1 MITLRDV
8 IFLIGLLFIFITIYW
23 IHPLLMTFS
32 LGVFLLVLS
41 VNMQGSKKGD
51 DEM

>member
-8 IFLIGLLFIFITIYW
+8 IFLLGILLILITMYQ
-23 IHPLLMTFS
+23 IHPLLATGS

-41 VNMQGSKKGD
+41 LNMQSSKKGD